1 PERSID
7 HFSFCGE
14 IRHHGPI
21 LTTRGRVQSGRLDH
35 AVPRS
40 WCGRLAGHLFCPPLP
55 LEMASRPG
63 WECGRR
69 QVSAEGGRRT
79 QRLHAGRLM
88 VYLLCGLLGGAI
100 LAAICT
106 PLFRKE
112 TSLESSI
119 IEETHWDLL
128 QRKKEVILGNIQDLE
143 FEYKCGKL
151 SEEDYQKIRAEMNA
165 EAAQVFQEVETLESS
180 ADLDALIRREISARK
195 NRSNAKQVTCPSCSS
210 KNPITNKFCADCGAK
225 LKP

>member
-1 PERSID
+1 M
-7 HFSFCGE
+7 
-14 IRHHGPI
+14 
-21 LTTRGRVQSGRLDH
+21 LY
-35 AVPRS
+35 
-40 WCGRLAGHLFCPPLP
+40 LF
-55 LEMASRPG
+55 
-63 WECGRR
+63 
-69 QVSAEGGRRT
+69 
-79 QRLHAGRLM
+79 
-88 VYLLCGLLGGAI
+88 CGLLGGAI

-112 TSLESSI
+112 TTLESAI
-119 IEETHWDLL
+119 IEETQWDLL

-165 EAAQVFQEVETLESS
+165 EAAQVFQEVENLESS

-195 NRSNAKQVTCPSCSS
+195 TRSSSVKQTSCPSCGS
-210 KNPITNKFCADCGAK
+210 KNPTTNKFCADCGAK